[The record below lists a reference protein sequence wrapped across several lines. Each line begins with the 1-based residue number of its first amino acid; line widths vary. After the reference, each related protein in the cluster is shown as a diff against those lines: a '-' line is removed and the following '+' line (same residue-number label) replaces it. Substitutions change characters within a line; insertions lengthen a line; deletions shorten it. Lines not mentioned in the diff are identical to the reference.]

1 MAREE
6 WIDRRLDNWARWL
19 TEGNRHS
26 LGYPRQQAFARQIRV
41 SQSADT
47 AHIPVDD
54 VDARETHEAVENL
67 RRVGQSHLWLVVHC
81 RLVGDPRA
89 PQHRRRPLG
98 VKDTGQVMHLA
109 EATVYAHMKR
119 AKGMIKAHLDALHGG
134 FTA

>member
-1 MAREE
+1 MARED
-6 WIDRRLDNWARWL
+6 WIERRLDNWARWL
-19 TEGNRHS
+19 TEGNRSS
-26 LGYPRQQAFARQIRV
+26 LGFPRQQAFARQMRV

-47 AHIPVDD
+47 AHIPIDD
-54 VDARETHEAVENL
+54 VEARDTHEAVENL

-89 PQHRRRPLG
+89 PHRLRRPLG
-98 VKDTGQVMHLA
+98 VKDTATVMRIA

-119 AKGMIKAHLDALHGG
+119 AKGMIKAHLDAVEKS